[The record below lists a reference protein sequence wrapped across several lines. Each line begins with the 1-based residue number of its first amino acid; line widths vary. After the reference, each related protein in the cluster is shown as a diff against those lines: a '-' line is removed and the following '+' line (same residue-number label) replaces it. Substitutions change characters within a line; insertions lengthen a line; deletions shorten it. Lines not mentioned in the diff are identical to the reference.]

1 MQNKTL
7 TGLHESLNK
16 EGYLCN
22 NRFTTVLAQAVSS
35 KPVGGAFLFGPA
47 GTGKSYL
54 PMKLSKVLNRKLFFY
69 GCTPGTREDD
79 LLLKM
84 IPNEDTK
91 SGIKIEE
98 SVVYKA
104 AKESQENKVIL
115 VLDEWDKTRPTADGF
130 FLDFLQYGRLT
141 IAGQEIHANLDNMLI
156 FFTSNNERDISEA
169 LIRRFPKIDME
180 PIPTR
185 IVACA
190 LKDTHDE
197 HEYMGNALA
206 LYDYSIKSKMSKPAT
221 IQELRQLLDAI
232 DTSAVLKEDVD
243 WDELVYTF
251 VTKTFEDHEFL
262 RQSIDD
268 EVDKRNIRRS
278 RLNTDAFD
286 NLPKDVDSSTR
297 KAVMPNLIDLR
308 NYDMSIPVVEIQKD
322 STTTSIIEMTD
333 ESYSNAVKTNLLSK
347 GGNVCSSAAELGWI
361 KVRNNA
367 LISNKEHRLCDAEKY
382 KRMFPSENRSSRT
395 AKERG
400 EILFTQKYV
409 AFNDM
414 CNFLQNSTT
423 TVRKMDE
430 DECIGRLIVDVS
442 NKGYNIDFRWTKES
456 GCAEFIVPCNSASF
470 DYLTSSVRESGWYH
484 SIYDS
489 TPISTAQ
496 YTSLMT
502 PHRSFDS
509 GEMTL
514 KDLPDS
520 KYYAEYE
527 FIYAPNGATRGG
539 CSDGD
544 IPMMMELHEN
554 TKVEYKNSFTKYSAK
569 GIEIVCYHAK
579 RHGRNGRWTVRVSGN
594 FSPAINRVLTE
605 WRYPNGE
612 RKYGLPIYTAVRCKD
627 GYASAENMCN
637 SHGWK
642 RNMKC
647 NRVIYK
653 GDYSCI
659 VYPDMM
665 VFTILLPIPTS
676 GVASYYKDM
685 FKSLNKL
692 RILNSMDEE
701 EIESLE
707 IAPNEVMESVI

>member
-1 MQNKTL
+1 MS
-7 TGLHESLNK
+7 LHESLNK

-22 NRFTTVLAQAVSS
+22 NRFTTTLAQAVSS

-54 PMKLSKVLNRKLFFY
+54 PMMLSKVLNRKLFFY

-104 AKESQENKVIL
+104 AKESQKHEVIL

-141 IAGQEIHANLDNMLI
+141 IAGREIHANLENMLI

-197 HEYMGNALA
+197 HEYIGNALA

-232 DTSAVLKEDVD
+232 DTASVMKKDVD

-251 VTKTFEDHEFL
+251 VTKTFEDHELL
-262 RQSIDD
+262 RQSIED
-268 EVDKRNIRRS
+268 EVHSRDIERK

-286 NLPKDVDSSTR
+286 NLPEGVEESARS
-297 KAVMPNLIDLR
+297 AVMPNLIDLR
-308 NYDMSIPVVEIQKD
+308 NYDISIPDVEVQKD
-322 STTTSIIEMTD
+322 VTTTSIITKTD
-333 ESYSNAVKTNLLSK
+333 ESYSNAVKTNLLDK
-347 GGNVCSSAAELGWI
+347 GGKFTGSAAELGWI
-361 KVRNNA
+361 KVRSNA
-367 LISNKEHRLCDAEKY
+367 LISNKEHRLCDAMKY
-382 KRMFPSENRSSRT
+382 KRMFPQESRSSRT

-409 AFNDM
+409 TFNDM
-414 CNFLQNSTT
+414 CNFIENCIT

-430 DECIGRLIVDVS
+430 DECIGRIQVEQGRNANRGND
-442 NKGYNIDFRWTKES
+442 IDFRWTKES
-456 GCAEFIVPCNSASF
+456 GCAEFIVPCNDTSF
-470 DYLTSSVRESGWYH
+470 SYLIACMTDSGWYN
-484 SIYDS
+484 S
-489 TPISTAQ
+489 Q
-496 YTSLMT
+496 YRDGYYNGAKYSSLMV
-502 PHRSFDS
+502 PHKGIKH

-527 FIYAPNGATRGG
+527 FYCAPDGNNGG
-539 CSDGD
+539 CADGE

-554 TKVEYKNSFTKYSAK
+554 TKVEYKNSFTKYTAK

-579 RHGRNGRWTVRVSGN
+579 RHGRNGRWTVRVSDN
-594 FSPAINRVLTE
+594 FSPDINRVLAE
-605 WRYPNGE
+605 WRYPNGD
-612 RKYGLPIYTAVRCKD
+612 RKYGFPIYTAVRCKD
-627 GYASAENMCN
+627 GYASAENMCD
-637 SHGWK
+637 SHEWL

-653 GDYSCI
+653 GDYNCI

-665 VFTILLPIPTS
+665 VFTTLLPIPTS
-676 GVASYYKDM
+676 GALPNYEDA
-685 FKSLNKL
+685 FQSLNKL
-692 RILNSMDEE
+692 RILNSMDED

-707 IAPNEVMESVI
+707 IVPSEVMESTI

>member
-1 MQNKTL
+1 MQNETL
-7 TGLHESLNK
+7 IGLHESLNK

-22 NRFTTVLAQAVSS
+22 DRFASVLAQAVSS
-35 KPVGGAFLFGPA
+35 RPVGGAFLFGPA

-54 PMKLSKVLNRKLFFY
+54 PMMLSKVLNRKLFFY

-104 AKESQENKVIL
+104 AKESQKHEVIL

-141 IAGQEIHANLDNMLI
+141 IAGREIHANLSNMLI

-180 PIPTR
+180 PIPTK

-232 DTSAVLKEDVD
+232 NTASILKKDVD

-251 VTKTFEDHEFL
+251 VTKTFEDHELL

-268 EVDKRNIRRS
+268 GLRNRNVERN
-278 RLNTDAFD
+278 RLNTDAFE
-286 NLPKDVDSSTR
+286 NLPEGVAESAL
-297 KAVMPNLIDLR
+297 KAVMPSLIDLR
-308 NYDMSIPVVEIQKD
+308 NYDISIPDVEVQKD
-322 STTTSIIEMTD
+322 AATTSIITKSD
-333 ESYSNAVKTNLLSK
+333 ESYSNAVKTNLLGK
-347 GGNVCSSAAELGWI
+347 GGTFTGSAAELGWI
-361 KVRNNA
+361 KVRSNA
-367 LISNKEHRLCDAEKY
+367 LISNKEHRLCDALKY
-382 KRMFPSENRSSRT
+382 QRMFPSESRSSRT

-409 AFNDM
+409 TFSDM
-414 CNFLQNSTT
+414 CNFIENCST
-423 TVRKMDE
+423 VIRKMDE
-430 DECIGRLIVDVS
+430 DECIGRIDVDRSRNS
-442 NKGYNIDFRWTKES
+442 NRGDDIDFRWTKES
-456 GCAEFIVPCNSASF
+456 GCAEFIVPCNDTSF
-470 DYLTSSVRESGWYH
+470 SYLTACMTDSGWYN
-484 SIYDS
+484 S
-489 TPISTAQ
+489 Q
-496 YTSLMT
+496 YRDGYFNGAKYSSLMV
-502 PHRSFDS
+502 PHKSMNK

-514 KDLPDS
+514 KDLTDS
-520 KYYAEYE
+520 KYYADYE
-527 FIYAPNGATRGG
+527 FYNAPNGLNGG
-539 CSDGD
+539 CADGEL
-544 IPMMMELHEN
+544 PMMMELHAN
-554 TKVEYKNSFTKYSAK
+554 TEVEYRNSFTKYTAK
-569 GIEIVCYHAK
+569 GVEIVCYHAK
-579 RHGRNGRWTVRVSGN
+579 RHGRNGRWTVRVSDN
-594 FSPAINRVLTE
+594 FSPAINRILAE
-605 WRYPNGE
+605 WRYPEGG
-612 RKYGLPIYTAVRCKD
+612 RKHGFPIYTAVKCKD
-627 GYASAENMCN
+627 GYTSADSMCD
-637 SHGWK
+637 SHEWK

-653 GDYSCI
+653 GDYFCI

-665 VFTILLPIPTS
+665 VFTTLLPIPTS
-676 GVASYYKDM
+676 GALPSYENVFDYFSQLKTISSSFADIDVAS
-685 FKSLNKL
+685 
-692 RILNSMDEE
+692 SM
-701 EIESLE
+701 IESVL
-707 IAPNEVMESVI
+707 